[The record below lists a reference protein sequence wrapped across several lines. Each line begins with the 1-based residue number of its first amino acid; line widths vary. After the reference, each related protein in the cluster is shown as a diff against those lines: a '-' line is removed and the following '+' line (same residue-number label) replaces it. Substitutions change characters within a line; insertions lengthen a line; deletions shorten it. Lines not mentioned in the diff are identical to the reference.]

1 MSGSTQPGHPFINRC
16 DEYQQKEGGK
26 RGTLYDRLRALQCV
40 IQIVFYG
47 SFGVKDLLM
56 TILRGTSM

>member
-1 MSGSTQPGHPFINRC
+1 
-16 DEYQQKEGGK
+16 
-26 RGTLYDRLRALQCV
+26 
-40 IQIVFYG
+40 VFYG